1 MYIRGLS
8 ILIVWWHY
16 LLVFIGSVG
25 VDVLPIPLPPAFTV
39 MVSLQIM
46 FGLNIWAV
54 IALGVTGSIIGR
66 YILTLYIP
74 YISDKVLRP
83 AKIEDVQYLGRQ
95 MEKNKWSG
103 MAGVLAYSLLPLPT
117 TPLFIASGMA
127 RLKPLFVILPFTIGK
142 TISDTA
148 AVLMGTY
155 AAENTAQLANGFV
168 SWQSITG
175 LAAGMLL
182 VMAFVF
188 VDWRAL
194 LQRKQLRIKFD
205 ILRRKSN
212 ASSV

>member
-1 MYIRGLS
+1 
-8 ILIVWWHY
+8 
-16 LLVFIGSVG
+16 
-25 VDVLPIPLPPAFTV
+25 

-66 YILTLYIP
+66 YLLTLYIP
-74 YISDKVLRP
+74 YLSEKVLRP

-95 MEKNKWSG
+95 MEKKKWSAMG
-103 MAGVLAYSLLPLPT
+103 GVLFYSLLPLPT

-127 RLKPLFVILPFTIGK
+127 RVRPLFVILPFTIGK

-155 AAENTAQLANGFV
+155 AAEHTALLASGFV
-168 SWQSITG
+168 SWKSVTG
-175 LAAGMLL
+175 LTAGLLL

-188 VDWRAL
+188 IDWRAL
-194 LQRKQLRIKFD
+194 LQHKRLRLRFD
-205 ILRRKSN
+205 IFRRKT
-212 ASSV
+212 AARAL